1 MKNTDFLSV
10 LAHRFSDFV
19 EFRRSSGVNSHK
31 QIQRLR
37 PFDRFLDQDGFQGRW
52 PTRDTVE
59 RYMATA
65 KHLHPRTRDN
75 YFSVVRQFC
84 LFLRLFE
91 PECFVPEQMLPRERS
106 SSQVPHI
113 YSEPEIKDMLAAALE
128 LPPPGS
134 LRPKT
139 YYTLLGLLHTT
150 GLRGGEAFA
159 LNLSDFEVE
168 QNLLFI
174 RNGKFGKSRLVP
186 ISPST
191 SEVLQLY
198 VEHRT
203 LAVPAAPQDPLF
215 INLKGRRLY
224 HSNVEPA
231 FGQVLRR
238 SGLFDSKGITGSRLH
253 WLRHT
258 FACTRLLAWYREGK
272 DVNALLPALATYLGH
287 VKVSS
292 TQVYLRATAELRE
305 EASQRFLDNFRQNIL
320 KKGESS

>member
-19 EFRRSSGVNSHK
+19 EFRRSGGVNPQN
-31 QIQRLR
+31 QIQMLR

-59 RYMATA
+59 LYMATA
-65 KHLHPRTRDN
+65 KHLHPRSRDN
-75 YFSVVRQFC
+75 RFSVLRQFC
-84 LFLRLFE
+84 LYLRLFE
-91 PECFVPEQMLPRERS
+91 PECFVPEQMLPRERRP
-106 SSQVPHI
+106 SQVPHI

-128 LPPPGS
+128 LPPLGS

-139 YYTLLGLLHTT
+139 YYMLLGLLYTT

-191 SEVLQLY
+191 SEVLQRYIEQRSL
-198 VEHRT
+198 VG
-203 LAVPAAPQDPLF
+203 PAAPEDPLF
-215 INLKGRRLY
+215 INLRGSRLY
-224 HSNVEPA
+224 HVNVEHA
-231 FGQVLRR
+231 FGQVLKR
-238 SGLFDSKGITGSRLH
+238 SGLMGSKGITGCRLH

-258 FACTRLLAWYREGK
+258 FACTRLLSWYRQGK
-272 DVNALLPALATYLGH
+272 DVNTLLPALATYLGH

-292 TQVYLRATAELRE
+292 TQVYLRATTELLE
-305 EASQRFLDNFRQNIL
+305 EANQRFLDNFRQNIL
-320 KKGESS
+320 KKGDPS